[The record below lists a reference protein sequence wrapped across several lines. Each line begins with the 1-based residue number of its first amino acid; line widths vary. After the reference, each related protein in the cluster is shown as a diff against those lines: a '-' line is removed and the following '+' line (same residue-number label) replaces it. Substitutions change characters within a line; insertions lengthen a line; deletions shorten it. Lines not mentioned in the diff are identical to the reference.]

1 MIGAFK
7 RWLLAREIDRALKQR
22 RIIRKA
28 RSQAAQR
35 GVTTYWKRA
44 AMQARAT
51 FNVGANA

>member
-7 RWLLAREIDRALKQR
+7 RWLLASEIDRALKQR

-35 GVTTYWKRA
+35 GVTTYLKRA

-51 FNVGANA
+51 FNGGANA